1 MMWERWGSFHFSLG
15 VAEKITL
22 TALCSLS
29 KVRCSV
35 AIPVFLSYP
44 RPHLQKQSDFV
55 KRITDYLR
63 DRGFEPK
70 TLGVNEY
77 DTDAPLTA
85 IRRLMLESN
94 GLITVAFRRL
104 WIDSGTYRKDADVTW
119 ASSSPLSGTWQ
130 TSPYCHI
137 EPAMAF
143 QLGLPILL
151 LREQGVMADGVLER
165 GVVGMYLP
173 EFSLDTASP
182 YLGSPE
188 WNQLIAK
195 WEAQVRGV
203 RDAKGHPPRLY
214 P

>member
-1 MMWERWGSFHFSLG
+1 M
-15 VAEKITL
+15 T
-22 TALCSLS
+22 
-29 KVRCSV
+29 
-35 AIPVFLSYP
+35 IPVFLSYP
-44 RPHLQKQSDFV
+44 QPHAQKQSDFV
-55 KRITDYLR
+55 QEVAKYLR
-63 DRGFEPK
+63 GRGLEPK

-104 WIDSGTYRKDADVTW
+104 WVEDATYRRDADVAW
-119 ASSSPLSGTWQ
+119 ASATTLTKTWL

-151 LREQGVMADGVLER
+151 LRERGVLAEGILER

-173 EFSLDTASP
+173 EFSVDETSA
-182 YLGSPE
+182 YLQSPE
-188 WNQLIAK
+188 WNALIAK
-195 WEAQVRGV
+195 WEGQVRAV
-203 RDAKGHPPRLY
+203 REAKGHPPNLFR
-214 P
+214 